1 MLPSLKLTCFPPKR
15 VVSKFGISLFKGV
28 VFQGLLL
35 LIPGMGDHYQ
45 LQYFFTRE
53 PCVCACWPIAQLQTH
68 WSMTKNIEFRIWGVG
83 NWELTNRSLGEF
95 TNKIEKKR
103 AKKDGNL
110 PYTPWTEKHAL
121 QKINPSTPKEINRTS
136 KDLLNHHSKRWKMY
150 ANFRGFR
157 TRTFDRSWSSF
168 MASAAREWSM
178 LGGAFHRFSP
188 EKIYVFCK
196 AHAKGD

>member
-53 PCVCACWPIAQLQTH
+53 PCVCACWPIAQLKTH
-68 WSMTKNIEFRIWGVG
+68 WSMTKNIEFRILGVG

-150 ANFRGFR
+150 ANFRGLPSAPS
-157 TRTFDRSWSSF
+157 TDLDPASWPPQLENDQCLEVLF
-168 MASAAREWSM
+168 TDFCPKKDVFFAR
-178 LGGAFHRFSP
+178 P
-188 EKIYVFCK
+188 Q
-196 AHAKGD
+196 AKGD